1 MYFIH
6 GPAVFSILGLELHQ
20 EEEPHFRLFKH
31 VLMQDVGEWV
41 YTNEKEMIASL
52 RADIRSICHK
62 EKKGKRYFCE
72 KDELLGPSFAYS
84 LPVHSLHTR
93 RDRVASLKTCRLQF
107 PPCARTSHAQGS
119 SGAV

>member
-1 MYFIH
+1 MEWSY
-6 GPAVFSILGLELHQ
+6 SILDCLELHQ

-72 KDELLGPSFAYS
+72 KDELLGPSREKIASRS
-84 LPVHSLHTR
+84 LRRALLMPQVNTGSLYR
-93 RDRVASLKTCRLQF
+93 CGK
-107 PPCARTSHAQGS
+107 GY
-119 SGAV
+119 